1 MKKDL
6 RVYIPLDSLFDYRQ
20 GLVTK
25 LITNE
30 QDDLS
35 KRLVDASNLWAE
47 HFDKRYNDRDI
58 DDYNVPAVGLT
69 NEKFKEAYDN
79 RNINDFA
86 FYMPSNL
93 SRILMSQVMNVE
105 MDYDQIPDIR
115 SFKLIINTFPYD
127 MDAELQEVL
136 LESLNARFGGKHEI
150 EFIHKDDRLATPSFY
165 RSFTHV
171 FKYDILLND
180 YRPFFDHLNRE
191 IIPDVVFFVPSLFLR
206 REEYITGK
214 PEHVIE
220 AHALTIVNQIAIVPV
235 PVTVYDYE

>member
-6 RVYIPLDSLFDYRQ
+6 KVYIPLDSLFDYRQ
-20 GLVTK
+20 GLITK

-30 QDDLS
+30 QDDIA
-35 KRLVDASNLWAE
+35 KRLVDAASLWDE
-47 HFDKRYNDRDI
+47 HFDKRYSERDI
-58 DDYNVPAVGLT
+58 DDYDVPDVGLT

-93 SRILMSQVMNVE
+93 SRVLMSQIMNIE
-105 MDYDQIPDIR
+105 MEYDQIPDIR
-115 SFKLIINTFPYD
+115 SFKLTINTFPYE
-127 MDAELQEVL
+127 MDDELLEVL
-136 LESLNARFGGKHEI
+136 RESLNIRFGGKHEI
-150 EFIHKDDRLATPSFY
+150 DFIFKDDRLATPSFY

-180 YRPFFDHLNRE
+180 YKPFFTHLSKE
-191 IIPDVVFFVPSLFLR
+191 IIPDVIFFVPSLFVR
-206 REEYITGK
+206 REEFITGK

-220 AHALTIVNQIAIVPV
+220 AHALTVVNQIAIVPV
-235 PVTVYDYE
+235 PTVVYDYE

>member
-1 MKKDL
+1 MKKEL

-30 QDDLS
+30 QDDLP
-35 KRLVDASNLWAE
+35 KRLVDAALLWEE
-47 HFDKRYNDRDI
+47 HFDKRYNSRDI

-79 RNINDFA
+79 RDINDFA
-86 FYMPSNL
+86 FYMPSSL
-93 SRILMSQVMNVE
+93 SRVLMSQVMNVE
-105 MDYDQIPDIR
+105 MDYDQIPDI
-115 SFKLIINTFPYD
+115 SAFKLIINTFPYA
-127 MDAELQEVL
+127 MDSELQEIL
-136 LESLNARFGGKHEI
+136 LDSLNKRFGGKHEI
-150 EFIHKDDRLATPSFY
+150 DLIYKDDRVATPSFY

-180 YRPFFDHLNRE
+180 YQPFFKHLNTE
-191 IIPDVVFFVPSLFLR
+191 IIPDVVFFVPSLFVR

-220 AHALTIVNQIAIVPV
+220 AQALTVVNQIAIVPV
-235 PVTVYDYE
+235 PKSVYDYE